1 MALVLGLLAIFGL
14 FSVSGLIGIGDLRR
28 SILLVVFSLLVGVA
42 ALWLGVSGVVRSR
55 RAATGRPRGS
65 VSAIILGSIGILFSG
80 LLLIT
85 FAVLWKQF
93 SAYSQCMRGANTL
106 AAQHACQ
113 NQLRQSVNTETSKL
127 RSSR

>member
-1 MALVLGLLAIFGL
+1 
-14 FSVSGLIGIGDLRR
+14 
-28 SILLVVFSLLVGVA
+28 
-42 ALWLGVSGVVRSR
+42 VRSR

-85 FAVLWKQF
+85 FAVLWQQF

-106 AAQHACQ
+106 AAQHKCQ
-113 NQLRQSVNTETSKL
+113 DQLRQSVNTETSKF

>member
-1 MALVLGLLAIFGL
+1 VALLLGLLAIFGL
-14 FSVSGLIGIGDLRR
+14 FSISDLIGLGDLRR
-28 SILLVVFSLLVGVA
+28 SILLVVFSFLIGAV
-42 ALWLGVSGVVRSR
+42 ALWLGVSAVVQSR

-106 AAQHACQ
+106 AAQHDCQ
-113 NQLRQSVNTETSKL
+113 DHLRQSVHTETSKL
-127 RSSR
+127 RTSR